1 MKVVK
6 TTSLLACLC
15 LSLFSAQAQVK
26 KKTSTQQNGVI
37 ISKPS
42 KDFNKPATKYTP
54 KYEYYYLYSQLDG
67 GCDGYMS
74 NIFKIDYAQPF
85 EKRREELIQKAE
97 KFWAIIKPLR
107 AEQGRCEIETN
118 SEEYLDMKVKVWRYV
133 TFETEWDRN
142 LSNLEEKFNNHGRI
156 LINID

>member
-1 MKVVK
+1 MK
-6 TTSLLACLC
+6 TQTLLLF
-15 LSLFSAQAQVK
+15 LFSTGMLFGQVK
-26 KKTSTQQNGVI
+26 KKTSPKQDGMI

-42 KDFNKPATKYTP
+42 KNFNKPTAKYTP
-54 KYEYYYLYSQLDG
+54 KYEYYYLYSQLNG

-85 EKRREELIQKAE
+85 EKRQQELIQRAE

-107 AEQGRCEIETN
+107 AKQGRCEIETT
-118 SEEYLDMKVKVWRYV
+118 SEEYQEMKVKVWRYV
-133 TFETEWDRN
+133 SFETEWDRN
-142 LSNLEEKFNNHGRI
+142 LPNLEDKFNNHGNI